1 MVIFSPQA
9 DRHAPGVLAVNV
21 CGPELAGSRIAWRAV
36 RSEWIFTLSSG
47 FGLFTRIPRRQR
59 PMHAQA
65 FSPETS
71 VACFG
76 ERRGCELSWAG
87 EVQGHLVFM
96 RPVIRRMRDE
106 PAGMVNLDA
115 LWHSTKCFQMV
126 HRPEHIGCLPGVIGG
141 DGRARPTEIVDDS

>member
-1 MVIFSPQA
+1 MMFSPQA

-21 CGPELAGSRIAWRAV
+21 CGPELAGRRIAWRAV

-59 PMHAQA
+59 PMHVQA
-65 FSPETS
+65 FIPETS

-76 ERRGCELSWAG
+76 KGRGCELSWAA
-87 EVQGHLVFM
+87 EVLGHLVFI
-96 RPVIRRMRDE
+96 RLVIRRMRDE
-106 PAGMVNLDA
+106 PAAMVDLNA
-115 LWHSTKCFQMV
+115 LWHTTKCFQVV

-141 DGRARPTEIVDDS
+141 DGRALPAEIVDGS